1 VTAPSFPF
9 TVIDGG
15 TVRRVVFDDLAG
27 CIAVVRDA
35 YLAHGQGRSVNPN
48 SLFLAFPDRPRDRI
62 IALPAHLGVPW
73 SVSGIKWIA
82 SYPENTARGFPR
94 ASAVLI
100 LNDADTGYPFAC
112 LESSVISASRTAA
125 SAALAAQHLHGAG
138 RRARALAIIGTGLI
152 SRYTFQFLRG
162 AGWELDEVVL
172 FDLDPAAAARFRDRV
187 CAPCGHGAARIAA
200 TVEDA
205 ITSADLVLFATTA
218 ATPHV
223 HDAAVFAHRPV
234 VLHLSLRDLAPRLL
248 LDAWN
253 VVDDVDHVMRAR
265 TSAQLAEELSGSRAF
280 ATATLAQVIEGQ
292 RTIARDR
299 AIVFSP
305 FGLGVLDLA
314 VGKWVY
320 EAATRA
326 GAGHPIDRFFDDLDP

>member
-1 VTAPSFPF
+1 MTAPSFPF

-48 SLFLAFPDRPRDRI
+48 SLFLTLPDRPRDRI
-62 IALPAHLGVPW
+62 IALPAHLGAPW
-73 SVSGIKWIA
+73 NVSGIKWIA

-112 LESSVISASRTAA
+112 LESSVISAARTAA
-125 SAALAAQHLHGAG
+125 SATLAAHYLHGAG

-152 SRYTFQFLRG
+152 ARYTLQFLRG

-187 CAPCGHGAARIAA
+187 CAPCGHGTARIAA

-223 HDAAVFAHRPV
+223 HDPAVLAHRPV
-234 VLHLSLRDLAPRLL
+234 VLHLSLRDLAPGLL
-248 LDAWN
+248 LYAWN

-265 TSAQLAEELSGSRAF
+265 TSMHLAEELSGSRSF
-280 ATATLAQVIEGQ
+280 ATATLAQVMEGQ
-292 RTIARDR
+292 RLIAHDR

-305 FGLGVLDLA
+305 FGLGLLDLA

-320 EAATRA
+320 DAATRA
-326 GAGHPIDRFFDDLDP
+326 GAGHRIDRFFHDLDP